1 MRLSTKTRY
10 GTRAVLDIAMHGENG
25 PVTLNEIAERQD
37 LSKKYVGHIVNQLL
51 AVGILESV
59 RGPQGG
65 YMLARPARKI
75 RLGEIVRALDGSLSP
90 VRCVEKPGFCDRSTK
105 CAVRE
110 VWVALKEAV
119 ESVIDRITV
128 AELVKRQEELGV
140 SSV

>member
-25 PVTLNEIAERQD
+25 PVTLSGIAERQD

-51 AVGILESV
+51 AAGILESV

-65 YMLARPARKI
+65 YMLARPAKQI
-75 RLGEIVRALDGSLSP
+75 RLGEIVRALDGSLAP
-90 VRCVEKPGFCDRSTK
+90 VRCVEKPDFCHRSNR
-105 CAVRE
+105 CAVKE
-110 VWVALKEAV
+110 VWVTLKEAV

-128 AELVKRQEELGV
+128 AELVKRQNKLDA